1 MDANGLRGFEKK
13 DLHLGFLYNRSK
25 ENSLL
30 LGDRTASYGLLC
42 TQTDD
47 YRQVVLQPEEVKGH
61 QTAAYPVLG
70 SDISPV
76 IPYCRTVPL
85 IPQTTSQ
92 SQDPQ
97 RPSVVKQ
104 KAAA

>member
-1 MDANGLRGFEKK
+1 MFQL
-13 DLHLGFLYNRSK
+13 
-25 ENSLL
+25 
-30 LGDRTASYGLLC
+30 
-42 TQTDD
+42 
-47 YRQVVLQPEEVKGH
+47 EEVKGH
-61 QTAAYPVLG
+61 QTPAYPVLR

-76 IPYCRTVPL
+76 IPDCRTGPL

-104 KAAA
+104 TAAA